1 MAASLGNRSGEMEV
15 FAAVV
20 ERGGFSAAAK
30 AFQMSPSAVS
40 KLVLRLETRLGA
52 RLINRSTRK
61 LQLTAEGQ
69 AFHQRCVTILGDIAE
84 AECEAAAGRAPRGRV
99 RVNANVAFGNHVL
112 LPLVPNFLVEHPELT
127 LDIVLTDN
135 VIDLLDERADIAIR
149 VGPLR
154 GNQLMARKIGES
166 GVAVVAAPAYLA
178 RHGEP
183 KAPAELERHNL
194 VGFNFARSV
203 EGWPF
208 RVGGELISIA
218 AVGNT
223 LVGDGET
230 ARQLAVAGVGLARL
244 GRFHVD
250 AEIAAGRLVP
260 VLEAF
265 NPGDIEAIH
274 AVYLGQGGFVPAR
287 MRAFIDFLA
296 RNVRIR
302 SGEPYVSLSLDR
314 SAREVAP
321 AP

>member
-1 MAASLGNRSGEMEV
+1 MAALLSNRSGEMEV
-15 FAAVV
+15 FSAVV

-30 AFQMSPSAVS
+30 LFGMTPSAVS
-40 KLVLRLETRLGA
+40 KLVTRLEARLGA

-69 AFHQRCVTILGDIAE
+69 GFHQRCITILSDIAE

-99 RVNANVAFGNHVL
+99 RVNANIAFGNHVL
-112 LPLVPNFLVEHPELT
+112 LPLVPAFLAEHPELS
-127 LDIVLTDN
+127 LDLVLTDQ
-135 VIDLLDERADIAIR
+135 VVDLIEERADIAIR
-149 VGPLR
+149 VAPGPLR

-166 GVAVVAAPAYLA
+166 GVAVVASPDYIA

-183 KAPAELERHNL
+183 KTPAELEKHNL
-194 VGFNFARSV
+194 IGFNFARSV

-208 RVGGELISIA
+208 RVGSELISIA

-223 LVGDGET
+223 MVGDGET

-244 GRFHVD
+244 GRFHTE
-250 AEIAAGRLVP
+250 AEIAAGRLVT
-260 VLEAF
+260 VLEDF
-265 NPGDIEAIH
+265 NAGDIEVIH

-302 SGEPYVSLSLDR
+302 
-314 SAREVAP
+314 A
-321 AP
+321 

>member
-1 MAASLGNRSGEMEV
+1 MATLLSNRSGEMEV

-30 AFQMSPSAVS
+30 LFGMTPSAVS
-40 KLVLRLETRLGA
+40 KLVTRLEARLGA

-69 AFHQRCVTILGDIAE
+69 AFHQRCVTILSDIAE

-99 RVNANVAFGNHVL
+99 RVNANVAFGNQVL
-112 LPLVPNFLVEHPELT
+112 LPLVPAFLAEHPELS
-127 LDIVLTDN
+127 
-135 VIDLLDERADIAIR
+135 IDLVFTDQVVDLIEERADIAIR
-149 VGPLR
+149 VAPGPLR

-166 GVAVVAAPAYLA
+166 AVAVVASPDYLA

-183 KAPAELERHNL
+183 KTPADLAKHNL
-194 VGFNFARSV
+194 IGFNFARSV

-208 RVGGELISIA
+208 RLDGALISIA

-223 LVGDGET
+223 QVGDGEI
-230 ARQLAVAGVGLARL
+230 ARQLAVAGIGLARL
-244 GRFHVD
+244 GRFHVE
-250 AEIAAGRLVP
+250 AEIAAGRLVT
-260 VLEAF
+260 VLDDF
-265 NPGDIEAIH
+265 NPGDIEVIH

-296 RNVRIR
+296 RNVKIR
-302 SGEPYVSLSLDR
+302 V
-314 SAREVAP
+314 
-321 AP
+321 

>member
-1 MAASLGNRSGEMEV
+1 MAALLSNRSGEMEV

-30 AFQMSPSAVS
+30 LFGMTPSAVS
-40 KLVLRLETRLGA
+40 KLVTRLEARLGA

-69 AFHQRCVTILGDIAE
+69 AFHQRCVTILSDIAE

-99 RVNANVAFGNHVL
+99 RVNANVAFGNQIL
-112 LPLVPNFLVEHPELT
+112 LPLVPAFLAEHPELSVD
-127 LDIVLTDN
+127 LVFTDQ
-135 VIDLLDERADIAIR
+135 VVDLIEERADIAIR
-149 VGPLR
+149 VAPGPLR

-166 GVAVVAAPAYLA
+166 AVAVVASPEYLA

-183 KAPAELERHNL
+183 KTPADLTKHNL
-194 VGFNFARSV
+194 LGFNFARSV

-208 RVGGELISIA
+208 RVDGALISIA

-223 LVGDGET
+223 QVGDGEI
-230 ARQLAVAGVGLARL
+230 ARQLAVAGIGLARL
-244 GRFHVD
+244 GRFHTE
-250 AEIAAGRLVP
+250 AEVAAGRLVT
-260 VLEAF
+260 VLEDF

-296 RNVRIR
+296 RNVKIR
-302 SGEPYVSLSLDR
+302 
-314 SAREVAP
+314 A
-321 AP
+321 

>member
-1 MAASLGNRSGEMEV
+1 MATLLSNRSGEMEV

-30 AFQMSPSAVS
+30 LFGMTPSAVS
-40 KLVLRLETRLGA
+40 KLVTRLEGRLGA

-69 AFHQRCVTILGDIAE
+69 AFHQRCLTILSDIAE
-84 AECEAAAGRAPRGRV
+84 AEAEAAAGRAPRGRV
-99 RVNANVAFGNHVL
+99 RVNANVAFGNQIL
-112 LPLVPNFLVEHPELT
+112 LPLLPAFLAEHPELSVD
-127 LDIVLTDN
+127 LVFTDQ
-135 VIDLLDERADIAIR
+135 VVDLIEERADIAIR
-149 VGPLR
+149 VAPGSLR

-166 GVAVVAAPAYLA
+166 AVAVVASPDYLA

-183 KAPAELERHNL
+183 KTPADLAKHNL
-194 VGFNFARSV
+194 IGFNFARSV

-208 RVGGELISIA
+208 RVDGALISIA

-223 LVGDGET
+223 QVGDGEI

-244 GRFHVD
+244 GRFHTQ
-250 AEIAAGRLVP
+250 AEVAAGRLVT
-260 VLEAF
+260 VLEDF
-265 NPGDIEAIH
+265 NPGDIEVIH

-296 RNVRIR
+296 RNVKIR
-302 SGEPYVSLSLDR
+302 
-314 SAREVAP
+314 A
-321 AP
+321 

>member
-1 MAASLGNRSGEMEV
+1 MAALLSNRSGEMEV

-30 AFQMSPSAVS
+30 LFGMTPSAVS
-40 KLVLRLETRLGA
+40 KLVTRLEARLGA
-52 RLINRSTRK
+52 RLVNRSTRK

-69 AFHQRCVTILGDIAE
+69 AFHQRCVTILSDIAE

-99 RVNANVAFGNHVL
+99 RVNANVAFGNQIL
-112 LPLVPNFLVEHPELT
+112 LPLVPAFLAEHPELS
-127 LDIVLTDN
+127 
-135 VIDLLDERADIAIR
+135 IDLVFTDQVVDLIEERADIAIR
-149 VGPLR
+149 VAPGPLR

-166 GVAVVAAPAYLA
+166 GVAVVASPNYLA

-183 KAPAELERHNL
+183 RTPGDLAKHNL
-194 VGFNFARSV
+194 IGFNFARSV

-208 RVGGELISIA
+208 RVDGALISIA

-223 LVGDGET
+223 QVGDGEI

-244 GRFHVD
+244 GRFHTQ
-250 AEIAAGRLVP
+250 AEVAAGRLVT
-260 VLEAF
+260 VLEDF
-265 NPGDIEAIH
+265 NPGDIEVIH

-296 RNVRIR
+296 RNVKIR
-302 SGEPYVSLSLDR
+302 
-314 SAREVAP
+314 A
-321 AP
+321 

>member
-1 MAASLGNRSGEMEV
+1 MAAVLSNRSGEMEV

-30 AFQMSPSAVS
+30 LFGMTPSAVS
-40 KLVLRLETRLGA
+40 KLVTRLEGRLGA

-69 AFHQRCVTILGDIAE
+69 AFHQRCVTILSDIAE

-99 RVNANVAFGNHVL
+99 RVNANVAFGNQIL
-112 LPLVPNFLVEHPELT
+112 LPLVPAFLAEHPELSVD
-127 LDIVLTDN
+127 LVFTDQ
-135 VIDLLDERADIAIR
+135 VVDLIEERADIAIR
-149 VGPLR
+149 VAPGPLR

-166 GVAVVAAPAYLA
+166 GVAVVASPDYLA

-183 KAPAELERHNL
+183 RTPAELVKHNL
-194 VGFNFARSV
+194 IGFNFARSV

-208 RVGGELISIA
+208 RVDGVLISIA

-223 LVGDGET
+223 QVGDGEI
-230 ARQLAVAGVGLARL
+230 ARQLAVAGIGLARL
-244 GRFHVD
+244 GRFHVE
-250 AEIAAGRLVP
+250 AEIAAGRLVT
-260 VLEAF
+260 VLDAF
-265 NPGDIEAIH
+265 NPGDIEVIH

-302 SGEPYVSLSLDR
+302 
-314 SAREVAP
+314 A
-321 AP
+321 

>member
-1 MAASLGNRSGEMEV
+1 MAALLSNRSGEMEV

-30 AFQMSPSAVS
+30 LFGMTPSAVS
-40 KLVLRLETRLGA
+40 KLVTRLEARLGA

-69 AFHQRCVTILGDIAE
+69 AFHQRCVTILSDIAE

-99 RVNANVAFGNHVL
+99 RVNANVAFGNQVL
-112 LPLVPNFLVEHPELT
+112 LPLVPAFLAEHPELS
-127 LDIVLTDN
+127 
-135 VIDLLDERADIAIR
+135 IDLVFTDQVVDLIEERADIAIR
-149 VGPLR
+149 VAPGPLR

-166 GVAVVAAPAYLA
+166 GVAVVASPDYLA
-178 RHGEP
+178 RHGAP
-183 KAPAELERHNL
+183 KTPADLAKHNL
-194 VGFNFARSV
+194 IGFNFARSV

-208 RVGGELISIA
+208 RFDGALISIA

-223 LVGDGET
+223 QVGDGEI

-244 GRFHVD
+244 GRFHTQ
-250 AEIAAGRLVP
+250 AEVAAGRLVT
-260 VLEAF
+260 VLEDF

-296 RNVRIR
+296 RNVKIR
-302 SGEPYVSLSLDR
+302 
-314 SAREVAP
+314 A
-321 AP
+321 

>member
-1 MAASLGNRSGEMEV
+1 MAALLSNRSGEMEV

-30 AFQMSPSAVS
+30 LFGMTPSAVS
-40 KLVLRLETRLGA
+40 KLVTRLEARLGA

-69 AFHQRCVTILGDIAE
+69 AFHQRCVTILSDIAE

-99 RVNANVAFGNHVL
+99 RVNANVAFGNQIL
-112 LPLVPNFLVEHPELT
+112 LPLVPAFLAEHPELS
-127 LDIVLTDN
+127 
-135 VIDLLDERADIAIR
+135 IDLVFTDQVVDLIEERADIAIR
-149 VGPLR
+149 VAPGPLR

-166 GVAVVAAPAYLA
+166 GVAVVASPDYLA

-183 KAPAELERHNL
+183 KTPAELVKHNL
-194 VGFNFARSV
+194 IGFNFARSV

-208 RVGGELISIA
+208 RVDGALISIA

-223 LVGDGET
+223 QVGDGEI

-244 GRFHVD
+244 GRFHTQ
-250 AEIAAGRLVP
+250 AEVAAGRLVT
-260 VLEAF
+260 VLEDF
-265 NPGDIEAIH
+265 NPGDIEVIH

-296 RNVRIR
+296 RNVKIR
-302 SGEPYVSLSLDR
+302 
-314 SAREVAP
+314 A
-321 AP
+321 

>member
-1 MAASLGNRSGEMEV
+1 MVATLSNRSGEMEV
-15 FAAVV
+15 FSAVV

-30 AFQMSPSAVS
+30 AFGMTPSAVS
-40 KLVLRLETRLGA
+40 KLVSRLEARLGA

-69 AFHQRCVTILGDIAE
+69 AFHQRCVTILSDIAE

-112 LPLVPNFLVEHPELT
+112 LPLVPRFLAEHPELS
-127 LDIVLTDN
+127 LDIVLTDQ
-135 VIDLLDERADIAIR
+135 VVDLIEERADIAIR

-166 GVAVVAAPAYLA
+166 GVAVVVSPDYLA
-178 RHGEP
+178 RNGEP
-183 KAPAELERHNL
+183 KLPADLEQHNL
-194 VGFNFARSV
+194 IGFNFARSV

-208 RVGGELISIA
+208 RVGGDLVSVA
-218 AVGNT
+218 AIGNT
-223 LVGDGET
+223 MVGDGET

-244 GRFHVD
+244 GRFHVE
-250 AEIAAGRLVP
+250 AEIAAGRLVT
-260 VLEAF
+260 VLDAF

-296 RNVRIR
+296 RHVTIR
-302 SGEPYVSLSLDR
+302 
-314 SAREVAP
+314 A
-321 AP
+321 

>member
-1 MAASLGNRSGEMEV
+1 MATLLSNRSGEMEV

-30 AFQMSPSAVS
+30 LFSMTPSAVS
-40 KLVLRLETRLGA
+40 KLVTRLEARLGA

-69 AFHQRCVTILGDIAE
+69 AFHQRCVTILSDIAE
-84 AECEAAAGRAPRGRV
+84 AECEAAAGKAPRGRV
-99 RVNANVAFGNHVL
+99 RVNANVAFGNQIL
-112 LPLVPNFLVEHPELT
+112 LPLVPAFLAEHPELS
-127 LDIVLTDN
+127 
-135 VIDLLDERADIAIR
+135 IDLVFTDQVVDLIEERADIAIR
-149 VGPLR
+149 VAPSPLR

-166 GVAVVAAPAYLA
+166 GVAVVASPDYLA

-183 KAPAELERHNL
+183 KTPADLAKHNL
-194 VGFNFARSV
+194 IGFNFARSV

-208 RVGGELISIA
+208 RIDGALISVA

-223 LVGDGET
+223 QVGDGEI
-230 ARQLAVAGVGLARL
+230 ARQLAVAGIGLARL
-244 GRFHVD
+244 GRFHVE
-250 AEIAAGRLVP
+250 AEIAAGRLVT
-260 VLEAF
+260 VLDDF

-296 RNVRIR
+296 RNVRIK
-302 SGEPYVSLSLDR
+302 
-314 SAREVAP
+314 A
-321 AP
+321 

>member
-1 MAASLGNRSGEMEV
+1 MATLLSNRSGEMEV

-30 AFQMSPSAVS
+30 LFGMTPSAVS
-40 KLVLRLETRLGA
+40 KLVTRLEGRLGA

-69 AFHQRCVTILGDIAE
+69 AFHQRCVAILSDIAE
-84 AECEAAAGRAPRGRV
+84 AEAEAAAGRAPRGRV
-99 RVNANVAFGNHVL
+99 RVNANVAFGNQIL
-112 LPLVPNFLVEHPELT
+112 LPLLPAFLAEHPDLSVD
-127 LDIVLTDN
+127 LVFTDQ
-135 VIDLLDERADIAIR
+135 VVDLIEERADIAIR
-149 VGPLR
+149 VAPGPLR

-166 GVAVVAAPAYLA
+166 GVAVVASPAYLA

-183 KAPAELERHNL
+183 KTPADLAKHNL
-194 VGFNFARSV
+194 IGFNFARSV

-208 RVGGELISIA
+208 RVDGALISIA

-223 LVGDGET
+223 QVGDGEI

-244 GRFHVD
+244 GRFHTQ
-250 AEIAAGRLVP
+250 AEVAAGRLVT
-260 VLEAF
+260 VLEDF
-265 NPGDIEAIH
+265 NPGDIEVIH

-296 RNVRIR
+296 RNVKIR
-302 SGEPYVSLSLDR
+302 
-314 SAREVAP
+314 A
-321 AP
+321 

>member
-1 MAASLGNRSGEMEV
+1 MAASLSNRSGEMEV

-99 RVNANVAFGNHVL
+99 RVNTNVAFGNHVL
-112 LPLVPNFLVEHPELT
+112 LPLVPAFLAEHPELT

-135 VIDLLDERADIAIR
+135 VVDLLDERADIAIR

-194 VGFNFARSV
+194 IGFNFARSV

-208 RVGGELISIA
+208 RVGGELISLA

-223 LVGDGET
+223 QVGDGET

-302 SGEPYVSLSLDR
+302 AQPLPSLR
-314 SAREVAP
+314 GA
-321 AP
+321 

>member
-1 MAASLGNRSGEMEV
+1 MAALISNRSGEMEV

-30 AFQMSPSAVS
+30 LFGMTPSAVS
-40 KLVLRLETRLGA
+40 KLVTRLEARLGA

-69 AFHQRCVTILGDIAE
+69 AFHQRCVTILSDIAE

-99 RVNANVAFGNHVL
+99 RVNANVAFGNQVL
-112 LPLVPNFLVEHPELT
+112 LPLVPAFLAEHPELSVD
-127 LDIVLTDN
+127 LVFTDQ
-135 VIDLLDERADIAIR
+135 VVDLIEERADIAIR
-149 VGPLR
+149 VAPGPLR

-166 GVAVVAAPAYLA
+166 GVAVVASPDYLA

-183 KAPAELERHNL
+183 KTPADLAKHNL
-194 VGFNFARSV
+194 IGFNFARSV

-208 RVGGELISIA
+208 RVDGALISIA

-223 LVGDGET
+223 QVGDGEI
-230 ARQLAVAGVGLARL
+230 ARQLAVAGIGLARL
-244 GRFHVD
+244 GRFHTE
-250 AEIAAGRLVP
+250 AEVAAGRLVT
-260 VLEAF
+260 VLEDF
-265 NPGDIEAIH
+265 NPGDIEVIH

-296 RNVRIR
+296 RNVKIR
-302 SGEPYVSLSLDR
+302 
-314 SAREVAP
+314 A
-321 AP
+321 

>member
-1 MAASLGNRSGEMEV
+1 MATLLSNRSGEMEV

-30 AFQMSPSAVS
+30 LFNMTPSAVS
-40 KLVLRLETRLGA
+40 KLVTRLEGRLGA

-69 AFHQRCVTILGDIAE
+69 AFHQRCVTILSDIAE

-99 RVNANVAFGNHVL
+99 RVNANVAFGNQIL
-112 LPLVPNFLVEHPELT
+112 LPLVPAFLAEHPELS
-127 LDIVLTDN
+127 
-135 VIDLLDERADIAIR
+135 IDLVFTDQVVDLIEERADIAIR
-149 VGPLR
+149 VAPGPLR

-166 GVAVVAAPAYLA
+166 AVAVVASPDYLA

-183 KAPAELERHNL
+183 KTPADLTKHNL
-194 VGFNFARSV
+194 IGFNFARSV

-208 RVGGELISIA
+208 RVDGALISIA

-223 LVGDGET
+223 QVGDGEI
-230 ARQLAVAGVGLARL
+230 ARQLAVAGIGLARL
-244 GRFHVD
+244 GRFHVE
-250 AEIAAGRLVP
+250 AEIAAGRLVT
-260 VLEAF
+260 VLDDF
-265 NPGDIEAIH
+265 NPGDIEVIH

-296 RNVRIR
+296 RNVKIR
-302 SGEPYVSLSLDR
+302 
-314 SAREVAP
+314 A
-321 AP
+321 

>member
-1 MAASLGNRSGEMEV
+1 MAALLSNRSGEMEV
-15 FAAVV
+15 FSAVV

-30 AFQMSPSAVS
+30 SFGMTPSAVS
-40 KLVLRLETRLGA
+40 KLVTRLEARLGA
-52 RLINRSTRK
+52 RLVNRSTRK

-69 AFHQRCVTILGDIAE
+69 AFHQRCITILSDIAE

-99 RVNANVAFGNHVL
+99 RVNVNVAFGNQVL
-112 LPLVPNFLVEHPELT
+112 LPLVPAFLAEHPELSID
-127 LDIVLTDN
+127 LVLTDQ
-135 VIDLLDERADIAIR
+135 VVDLIEERADIAIR
-149 VGPLR
+149 VGPGPLR

-166 GVAVVAAPAYLA
+166 GVAVVASPDYLA

-183 KAPAELERHNL
+183 KTPTELEKHNL
-194 VGFNFARSV
+194 IGFNFARSV

-223 LVGDGET
+223 MVGDGET
-230 ARQLAVAGVGLARL
+230 ARQLAVAGIGLARL
-244 GRFHVD
+244 GRFHTA
-250 AEIAAGRLVP
+250 AEIAAGRLVT
-260 VLEAF
+260 VLEDF
-265 NPGDIEAIH
+265 NAGDIEVIH

-302 SGEPYVSLSLDR
+302 
-314 SAREVAP
+314 A
-321 AP
+321 

>member
-1 MAASLGNRSGEMEV
+1 MATLLSNRSGEMEV

-20 ERGGFSAAAK
+20 ERGGFSAAARV
-30 AFQMSPSAVS
+30 FGMTPSAVS
-40 KLVLRLETRLGA
+40 KLVTRLEGRLGA

-69 AFHQRCVTILGDIAE
+69 AFHQRCVTILSDIAE

-99 RVNANVAFGNHVL
+99 RVNANVAFGNQVL
-112 LPLVPNFLVEHPELT
+112 LPLVPAFLAEHPELS
-127 LDIVLTDN
+127 LDLVFTDQ
-135 VIDLLDERADIAIR
+135 VVDLIEERADIAIR
-149 VGPLR
+149 VAPGPLR

-166 GVAVVAAPAYLA
+166 AVAVVASPDYLA

-183 KAPAELERHNL
+183 KTPAELEKHNL
-194 VGFNFARSV
+194 IGFNFARSV

-208 RVGGELISIA
+208 RVDGALISIA

-223 LVGDGET
+223 QVGDGEI
-230 ARQLAVAGVGLARL
+230 ARQLAVAGIGLARL
-244 GRFHVD
+244 GRFHIE
-250 AEIAAGRLVP
+250 AEIAAGRLVT
-260 VLEAF
+260 VLDDF
-265 NPGDIEAIH
+265 NAGDIEAIH

-302 SGEPYVSLSLDR
+302 
-314 SAREVAP
+314 A
-321 AP
+321 

>member
-1 MAASLGNRSGEMEV
+1 MAALLSNRSGEMEV

-30 AFQMSPSAVS
+30 LFGMTPSAVS
-40 KLVLRLETRLGA
+40 KLVTRLEARLGA

-69 AFHQRCVTILGDIAE
+69 AFHQRCVTILSDIAE

-99 RVNANVAFGNHVL
+99 RVNANVAFGNQIL
-112 LPLVPNFLVEHPELT
+112 LPLVPAFLAEHPELS
-127 LDIVLTDN
+127 
-135 VIDLLDERADIAIR
+135 IDLVFTDQVVDLIEERADIAIR
-149 VGPLR
+149 VAPGPLR

-166 GVAVVAAPAYLA
+166 GVAVVASPDYLA
-178 RHGEP
+178 RHGAP
-183 KAPAELERHNL
+183 KTPADLAKHNL
-194 VGFNFARSV
+194 IGFNFARSV

-208 RVGGELISIA
+208 RVDGALISIA

-223 LVGDGET
+223 QVGDGEI

-244 GRFHVD
+244 GRFHTQ
-250 AEIAAGRLVP
+250 AEVAAGRLVT
-260 VLEAF
+260 VLEDF
-265 NPGDIEAIH
+265 NPGDIEVIH

-296 RNVRIR
+296 RNVKIR
-302 SGEPYVSLSLDR
+302 
-314 SAREVAP
+314 A
-321 AP
+321 

>member
-1 MAASLGNRSGEMEV
+1 MATLLSNRSGEMEV

-30 AFQMSPSAVS
+30 LFSMTPSAVS
-40 KLVLRLETRLGA
+40 KLVTRLEARLGA

-69 AFHQRCVTILGDIAE
+69 AFHQRCVTILSDIAE

-99 RVNANVAFGNHVL
+99 RVNANVAFGNQVL
-112 LPLVPNFLVEHPELT
+112 LPLAPTFLAEHPELS
-127 LDIVLTDN
+127 
-135 VIDLLDERADIAIR
+135 IDLVFTDQVVDLIEERADIAIR
-149 VGPLR
+149 VAPGPLR

-166 GVAVVAAPAYLA
+166 AVAVVASPDYLA

-183 KAPAELERHNL
+183 KTPADLTKHNL
-194 VGFNFARSV
+194 IGFNFARSV

-208 RVGGELISIA
+208 RVDGALISIA

-223 LVGDGET
+223 QVGDGEI
-230 ARQLAVAGVGLARL
+230 ARQLAVAGIGLARL
-244 GRFHVD
+244 GRFHVE
-250 AEIAAGRLVP
+250 AEIAAGRLVT
-260 VLEAF
+260 VLDDF
-265 NPGDIEAIH
+265 NPGDIEVIH

-296 RNVRIR
+296 RNVKIR
-302 SGEPYVSLSLDR
+302 
-314 SAREVAP
+314 A
-321 AP
+321 

>member
-1 MAASLGNRSGEMEV
+1 MAALISNRSGEMEV

-30 AFQMSPSAVS
+30 LFGMTPSAVS
-40 KLVLRLETRLGA
+40 KLVTRLEGRLGA

-69 AFHQRCVTILGDIAE
+69 AFHQRCVTILSDIAE

-99 RVNANVAFGNHVL
+99 RVNANVAFGNQIL
-112 LPLVPNFLVEHPELT
+112 LPLVPAFLAEHPELS
-127 LDIVLTDN
+127 
-135 VIDLLDERADIAIR
+135 IDLVFTDQVVDLIEERADIAIR
-149 VGPLR
+149 VAPGPLR

-166 GVAVVAAPAYLA
+166 GVAVVASPDYLA

-183 KAPAELERHNL
+183 KTPAELVKHNL
-194 VGFNFARSV
+194 IGFNFARSV

-208 RVGGELISIA
+208 RVDGALISIA

-223 LVGDGET
+223 QVGDGEI

-244 GRFHVD
+244 GRFHVE
-250 AEIAAGRLVP
+250 AEIAAGRLVT
-260 VLEAF
+260 VLEDF
-265 NPGDIEAIH
+265 NAGDIEVIH

-296 RNVRIR
+296 RNVKIR
-302 SGEPYVSLSLDR
+302 
-314 SAREVAP
+314 A
-321 AP
+321 

>member
-1 MAASLGNRSGEMEV
+1 MAALLSNRSGEMEV

-30 AFQMSPSAVS
+30 LFGMTPSAVS
-40 KLVLRLETRLGA
+40 KLVTRLEARLGA

-69 AFHQRCVTILGDIAE
+69 AFHQRCVTILSDIAE

-99 RVNANVAFGNHVL
+99 RVNANVAFGNQVL
-112 LPLVPNFLVEHPELT
+112 LPLVPAFLAEHPELSVD
-127 LDIVLTDN
+127 LVFTDQ
-135 VIDLLDERADIAIR
+135 VVDLIEERADIAIR
-149 VGPLR
+149 VAPGPLR

-166 GVAVVAAPAYLA
+166 AVAVVASPEYLA

-183 KAPAELERHNL
+183 KTPADLTKHNL
-194 VGFNFARSV
+194 IGFNFARSV

-208 RVGGELISIA
+208 RVDGALISIA

-223 LVGDGET
+223 QVGDGEI
-230 ARQLAVAGVGLARL
+230 ARQLAVAGIGLARL
-244 GRFHVD
+244 GRFHTQ
-250 AEIAAGRLVP
+250 AEVAAGRLVT
-260 VLEAF
+260 VLEDF

-296 RNVRIR
+296 RNVKIR
-302 SGEPYVSLSLDR
+302 
-314 SAREVAP
+314 A
-321 AP
+321 

>member
-1 MAASLGNRSGEMEV
+1 MAALLSNRSGEMEV
-15 FAAVV
+15 FSAVV

-30 AFQMSPSAVS
+30 LFGMTPSAVS
-40 KLVLRLETRLGA
+40 KLVTRLEARLGA

-69 AFHQRCVTILGDIAE
+69 AFHQRCLTILSDIAE

-112 LPLVPNFLVEHPELT
+112 LPLVPAFLAEHPELS
-127 LDIVLTDN
+127 LDLVLTDN
-135 VIDLLDERADIAIR
+135 VVDLLEERADIAIR

-154 GNQLMARKIGES
+154 GNQLMAKKIGES
-166 GVAVVAAPAYLA
+166 GVAVVASPDYLA
-178 RHGEP
+178 RHGVP
-183 KAPAELERHNL
+183 SSPAELETHNL
-194 VGFNFARSV
+194 IGFNFARSV

-223 LVGDGET
+223 MVGDGET

-302 SGEPYVSLSLDR
+302 SGEPYASLSLDR
-314 SAREVAP
+314 AAG
-321 AP
+321 

>member
-1 MAASLGNRSGEMEV
+1 MAALLSNRSGEMEV

-30 AFQMSPSAVS
+30 LFGMTPSAVS
-40 KLVLRLETRLGA
+40 KLVTRLEARLGA

-69 AFHQRCVTILGDIAE
+69 AFHQRCVTILSDIAE

-99 RVNANVAFGNHVL
+99 RVNANVAFGNQIL
-112 LPLVPNFLVEHPELT
+112 LPLVPAFLAEHPELSVD
-127 LDIVLTDN
+127 LVFTDQ
-135 VIDLLDERADIAIR
+135 VVDLIEERADIAIR
-149 VGPLR
+149 VAPGPLR

-166 GVAVVAAPAYLA
+166 AVAVVASPEYLA

-183 KAPAELERHNL
+183 KTPSDLTKHNL
-194 VGFNFARSV
+194 IGFNFARSV

-208 RVGGELISIA
+208 RVDGALISIA

-223 LVGDGET
+223 QVGDGEI
-230 ARQLAVAGVGLARL
+230 ARQLAVAGIGLARL
-244 GRFHVD
+244 GRFHTE
-250 AEIAAGRLVP
+250 AEVAAGRLVT
-260 VLEAF
+260 VLEDF

-296 RNVRIR
+296 RNVKIR
-302 SGEPYVSLSLDR
+302 
-314 SAREVAP
+314 A
-321 AP
+321 

>member
-1 MAASLGNRSGEMEV
+1 MATLLSNRSGEMEV

-30 AFQMSPSAVS
+30 LFGMTPSAVS
-40 KLVLRLETRLGA
+40 KLVTRLEARLGA

-69 AFHQRCVTILGDIAE
+69 AFHQRCVTILSDIAE

-99 RVNANVAFGNHVL
+99 RVNANVAFGNQVL
-112 LPLVPNFLVEHPELT
+112 LPLVPAFLAEHPELS
-127 LDIVLTDN
+127 
-135 VIDLLDERADIAIR
+135 IDLVFTDQVVDLIEERADIAIR
-149 VGPLR
+149 VAPGPLR

-166 GVAVVAAPAYLA
+166 GVAVVASPDYLA

-183 KAPAELERHNL
+183 KTPADLTRHNL
-194 VGFNFARSV
+194 IGFNFARSV

-208 RVGGELISIA
+208 RVDGALISIA

-223 LVGDGET
+223 QVGDGEI

-244 GRFHVD
+244 GRFHTQ
-250 AEIAAGRLVP
+250 AEVAAGRLVT
-260 VLEAF
+260 VLEDF
-265 NPGDIEAIH
+265 NPGDIEVIH

-296 RNVRIR
+296 RNLRIK
-302 SGEPYVSLSLDR
+302 
-314 SAREVAP
+314 A
-321 AP
+321 

>member
-1 MAASLGNRSGEMEV
+1 MAALLSNRSGEMEV

-30 AFQMSPSAVS
+30 LFGMTPSAVS
-40 KLVLRLETRLGA
+40 KLVTRLEARLGA
-52 RLINRSTRK
+52 RLVNRSTRK

-69 AFHQRCVTILGDIAE
+69 AFHQRCVTILSDIAE

-99 RVNANVAFGNHVL
+99 RVNANVAFGNQIL
-112 LPLVPNFLVEHPELT
+112 LPLVPAFLAEHPELSVD
-127 LDIVLTDN
+127 LVFTDQ
-135 VIDLLDERADIAIR
+135 VVDLIEERADIAIR
-149 VGPLR
+149 VAPGPLR

-166 GVAVVAAPAYLA
+166 GVAVVASPDYLA

-183 KAPAELERHNL
+183 RTPADLAKHNL
-194 VGFNFARSV
+194 IGFNFARSV

-208 RVGGELISIA
+208 RVDGALISIA

-223 LVGDGET
+223 QVGDGEI

-244 GRFHVD
+244 GRFHTQ
-250 AEIAAGRLVP
+250 AEVAAGRLVT
-260 VLEAF
+260 VLEDF
-265 NPGDIEAIH
+265 NPGDIEVIH

-296 RNVRIR
+296 RNVKIR
-302 SGEPYVSLSLDR
+302 
-314 SAREVAP
+314 A
-321 AP
+321 

>member
-1 MAASLGNRSGEMEV
+1 MAALLSNRSGEMEV
-15 FAAVV
+15 FSAVV

-30 AFQMSPSAVS
+30 VFGMTPSAVS
-40 KLVLRLETRLGA
+40 KLVARLEARLGA

-69 AFHQRCVTILGDIAE
+69 AFHQRCVTILSDIAE

-112 LPLVPNFLVEHPELT
+112 LPLVPAFLAEHPELS
-127 LDIVLTDN
+127 LDLVLTDQ
-135 VIDLLDERADIAIR
+135 VVDLLEERADIAIR
-149 VGPLR
+149 VAPGPLR

-166 GVAVVAAPAYLA
+166 AVAVVASPDYLA

-183 KAPAELERHNL
+183 KTPAELEKHNL
-194 VGFNFARSV
+194 IGFNFARSV

-208 RVGGELISIA
+208 RVDGALISIA

-223 LVGDGET
+223 QVGDGEI
-230 ARQLAVAGVGLARL
+230 ARQLAVAGIGLARL
-244 GRFHVD
+244 GRFHVE
-250 AEIAAGRLVP
+250 AEIAAGRLVT
-260 VLEAF
+260 VLDAF

-302 SGEPYVSLSLDR
+302 
-314 SAREVAP
+314 A
-321 AP
+321 